1 MKPEDTTT
9 SPWGRG
15 TCRVCNRQF
24 NLLKNGKLRHHGG
37 IDSLGFSGAYRC
49 VGAGDWPKETP

>member
-15 TCRVCNRQF
+15 TCRVCDREF
-24 NLLKNGKLRHHGG
+24 NLLKTGKVRHHSDRGE
-37 IDSLGFSGAYRC
+37 YRC
-49 VGAGDWPKETP
+49 AGAGDWPKETP